1 MFVVHFQDVNTTSL
15 QVSHTGYVPC
25 PARISRED
33 VASLAVAAA
42 LFQTPRYINEMG
54 DSTTEQ
60 TMQEAFHYTLACRWV
75 GQQLDPYPPQ
85 GVKADGSKD
94 ATTALRRTL
103 SIIEKNE
110 RRKRTLERARKQ
122 TNAYLSDLN
131 TAAGPSAAATGFR
144 RKRQPHGLCVA
155 IPVYVTL
162 VLFARSLFHHLVQ
175 ILPGGPTLLFQLNR
189 WFLLGIS
196 LIMGKL
202 GMILPF
208 LTVGRKKYISF

>member
-1 MFVVHFQDVNTTSL
+1 MISQDVNTTSL

-42 LFQTPRYINEMG
+42 LFQTPRYMNDDMG
-54 DSTTEQ
+54 DRKTTNH
-60 TMQEAFHYTLACRWV
+60 EAFHYTLACRWV
-75 GQQLDPYPPQ
+75 GQQLDPFPPQ

-110 RRKRTLERARKQ
+110 RRKRTLERTRKQ
-122 TNAYLSDLN
+122 TNAYLGDLK
-131 TAAGPSAAATGFR
+131 TAAGPFAVAAGPR
-144 RKRQPHGLCVA
+144 RKRRQPYGLCVA

-162 VLFARSLFHHLVQ
+162 GLLARSLLRPLVQ
-175 ILPGGPTLLFQLNR
+175 ILPGGPTLLLQLNE

-202 GMILPF
+202 AMVLPF
-208 LTVGRKKYISF
+208 LAGGRKKYISF